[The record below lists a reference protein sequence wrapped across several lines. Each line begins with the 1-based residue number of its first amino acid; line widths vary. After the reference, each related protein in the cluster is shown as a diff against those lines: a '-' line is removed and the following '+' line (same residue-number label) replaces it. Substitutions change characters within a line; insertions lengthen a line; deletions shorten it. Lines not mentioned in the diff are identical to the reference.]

1 MNLHLPSL
9 LPLLFMVPIA
19 LLVNLAVT
27 KSWSHPDIFMGARIP
42 RDANRENLRP
52 IAKRFTAMNVLTTL
66 FLLVVG
72 VLCLHRFPHAPQLM
86 GLCPILYLILTFCHI
101 VPANRRVRELYP
113 QSHGPMTITV
123 DTQDLEERPK
133 PFSLKLYAIPIAIG
147 LLFLLFLAVSYKS
160 LPEEVPLHFGLNG
173 PDQFT
178 AKTPVSVFVG
188 GSMPLFF
195 GVVFLFAHY
204 TVFASTRRM
213 KNHPYPRLFHW
224 SLFLFATLMSLLSV
238 LMFLVFFGFLPQGW
252 MKPLIILMPIAAL
265 LLPFGLLAT
274 TRHRNPP
281 EDVSQLAPDDYW
293 RLGGTI
299 YVNPKDP
306 ALFVPKRMGIG
317 TTMNFGHWQAYAILL
332 GPLVLLLL
340 AFCLPFLH

>member
-42 RDANRENLRP
+42 RDADRENLRP

-66 FLLVVG
+66 LLLVVG
-72 VLCLHRFPHAPQLM
+72 VLCLHAFPEAPQLI
-86 GLCPILYLILTFCHI
+86 GLWLVLYLILTFCHVI
-101 VPANRRVRELYP
+101 PANKKVRELYP

-123 DTQDLEERPK
+123 DTQDLVERPK

-147 LLFLLFLAVSYKS
+147 LFFLLFLAVQYKS

-204 TVFASTRRM
+204 TVFASTRRL
-213 KNHPYPRLFHW
+213 KTHPYPRLFHW

-281 EDVSQLAPDDYW
+281 EDISQLAPDDYW

-306 ALFVPKRMGIG
+306 ALFVPKRVGIG
-317 TTMNFGHWQAYAILL
+317 TTVNFARPSVWIALF
-332 GPLVLLLL
+332 LLLL
-340 AFCLPFLH
+340 PSILLILLLCQ